1 MLKTKPLIVR
11 VTEKESEL
19 VEKASIQLFGRPNKS
34 RYLRK
39 LVRDNIGMGIDLT
52 EQELKIF
59 REAVR
64 QLTGIARN
72 LNQITSRI
80 NSDSKQL
87 SQLST
92 NYLERINMHVLAVN
106 DQLKHYI
113 SRTITRAQEVVY
125 HDDK

>member
-52 EQELKIF
+52 EQELKVF

-80 NSDSKQL
+80 NADSKQL

-92 NYLERINMHVLAVN
+92 DYLERINLRVLAIN
-106 DQLKHYI
+106 DKLKHYI
-113 SRTITRAQEVVY
+113 FRTISRDQEVVN
-125 HDDK
+125 HDD